1 MAEIQT
7 SMNNINI
14 LSNERENYEKEMQ
27 EKCNEIAEYFF
38 KFKNRFHMSDIILQ
52 SNYKVD
58 ENGNKILNNNF
69 DNIELIEENLDE
81 VMYAYNI
88 IKTKIADARKV
99 YLTIEKIDKSVT
111 N

>member
-1 MAEIQT
+1 MTDIQ
-7 SMNNINI
+7 MPANINNEN
-14 LSNERENYEKEMQ
+14 LLNEREKEMNQ
-27 EKCNEIAEYFF
+27 KCNEIAENFF
-38 KFKNRFHMSDIILQ
+38 KFKNRFNMSNIILQ

-81 VMYAYNI
+81 LFYAYQL
-88 IKTKIADARKV
+88 IKEKIADTRKD
-99 YLTIEKIDKSVT
+99 YLEIQKLNKNLS

>member
-1 MAEIQT
+1 MTDIQIPA
-7 SMNNINI
+7 NNINNEN
-14 LSNERENYEKEMQ
+14 LLNEREKAMEQ
-27 EKCNEIAEYFF
+27 KCNDIAESFF
-38 KFKNRFHMSDIILQ
+38 KFKNRINISNIILQ

-81 VMYAYNI
+81 LFYAYQL
-88 IKTKIADARKV
+88 IK
-99 YLTIEKIDKSVT
+99 EKIEDTRKDYLEIQKLNKKIS

>member
-1 MAEIQT
+1 MTDIQIPT
-7 SMNNINI
+7 NNIINNEI
-14 LSNERENYEKEMQ
+14 LSNEREKDMAK
-27 EKCNEIAEYFF
+27 KCNEIAENFF
-38 KFKNRFHMSDIILQ
+38 KFKNRFNMNNIILQ

-81 VMYAYNI
+81 LFYAYQL
-88 IKTKIADARKV
+88 IKEKIADTRKDF
-99 YLTIEKIDKSVT
+99 LEIQKLNKKLS